1 MNEFVARNGLIA
13 LDSSSISGPLTVNN
27 RADIFGQFY
36 INNGGSI
43 GQVIQAVNHV
53 GGTSY
58 IYLQAGGSDS
68 YISSTG
74 TNSFNIVNTARIGL
88 GSSNSVPWL
97 GMTSTGTYIGFN
109 SHVSPS
115 ARLHIKGATTG
126 SALTLLTQNSNDSA
140 SFAVKDDGNIGIGTT
155 SPTARLDVRGNT
167 FLSGS
172 VTGSDMLI
180 RGSGGTSGTNAL
192 TLLNSAGSSL
202 LIVRNNG
209 TSVFGNQITVVGGT
223 SGGLT
228 NSSAGDVKLWLFGNY
243 GVVMNLSNSANST
256 SGHAITGTSRDV
268 GTYTA
273 PKSLISIYQ
282 DVYAAVTASTQN
294 QHLMTIGGT
303 ANFVS
308 MSAVSYNYMNLV
320 PTVTNIVGTTNI
332 ARGLYINPTLS
343 ASIQD
348 WRSIEWSNNYGWG
361 LYGSGSAN
369 NYLAGNLG
377 IGTISPSAKLD
388 VRGNISSS
396 GNFTIGGNIYK
407 SVDNSNLGLYGGY
420 SNPTSGGFIKIHG
433 QSNLW
438 GQVQINIGYEPDNSK
453 GIWTLN
459 DSTQLMTLTG
469 RGRLGIGTTSPTAT
483 LDVRG
488 NTFLSGSVTSSGTIV
503 ARGGISV
510 EGSLSMNTLNAGFQ
524 AGGPITFLSSN
535 GSITATNVLTINGA
549 NATNLTNSAIGV
561 IQVSKTANI
570 TSTSGDIYWI
580 DVNTNTA
587 RSFVPTSGSATMT
600 MINITPIINQ
610 TGGANG
616 VTRGLYVNPTITA
629 AADFRSIEWS
639 TNAATSPSAS
649 WGLYGAGTAPNYI
662 AGNLLVGTTSNTGE
676 KLQVG
681 GTMKVTGYATFG
693 SAGFALVFDGNGV
706 RTDRAP
712 FGIVRDG
719 VNYNFY
725 VSPIFGQ
732 NTFGTHNVISTPTNY
747 QPTSGTAV
755 FNTFV
760 VNTTVSQSG
769 GANGITRGVYVNPTL
784 TAAADWRSIEWSN
797 NAATAPSASWGLYG
811 AGTAPNYI
819 NGNLLV
825 GTTSNTGEKL
835 NVGGNVNVSGNV
847 KIVGSLFINIPTIF
861 PSADLGNSINT
872 GSGGLFIGYNSGPT
886 YTGVPI
892 VTLGKPITFSN
903 THTSGEMQ
911 MVVSAGSFAPTS
923 GTGTFVHHAIRG
935 TINQTGGANGIT
947 RGLYIIPTLTRAADW
962 RSIEWSN
969 NAATAPSASWGLYG
983 AGTAPNYLAGNLGI
997 GTTSPTYRLD
1007 INGSFRSSGSI
1018 TATSG
1023 SDYFDISHDLTQPAQ
1038 TGSQIYEVNITPTL
1052 RYTAP
1057 NQTQTAL
1064 RVAATFS
1071 GSTALSSSQSNIIAD
1086 FGSTSAGSQFLVNDV
1101 TSGSIYM
1108 VNDVSGLPII
1118 EANSNWDVMIY
1129 DYPNVVLRKTGSAI
1143 IISGSLTI
1151 ASGSDGDLYMY
1162 GHKMF
1167 SVGAFQSDQTQSG
1180 SANVSQSITYN
1191 ATDYSQGV
1199 SVVSGSRL
1207 TVANAGVYN
1216 IQFSVQIDRTS
1227 GSGVDTIHIWL
1238 KKNGTNVTNSSGT
1251 ITISG
1256 NATQAKTIS
1265 SWNYVVDSVANDY
1278 YELCWQ
1284 TSNTDIQLINVAA
1297 TGNIPG
1303 TPSVIVTVTQVR

>member
-13 LDSSSISGPLTVNN
+13 LDSSSISGPFVVTGSTSIL
-27 RADIFGQFY
+27 GQLY
-36 INNGGSI
+36 VNNGGAI

-74 TNSFNIVNTARIGL
+74 TNSFSILNSTRIGL
-88 GSSNSVPWL
+88 GSSLADTPWL

-180 RGSGGTSGTNAL
+180 RGSGNTSGTNVLRLQNSDGSGLL
-192 TLLNSAGSSL
+192 TINNVGATTFAGSVILTNIFGNGGNVTIEPGNSATR
-202 LIVRNNG
+202 IVLKTFANATSYVHVNG
-209 TSVFGNQITVVGGT
+209 TATFTHTAADVSSMVFDQG
-223 SGGLT
+223 
-228 NSSAGDVKLWLFGNY
+228 
-243 GVVMNLSNSANST
+243 
-256 SGHAITGTSRDV
+256 
-268 GTYTA
+268 
-273 PKSLISIYQ
+273 
-282 DVYAAVTASTQN
+282 YA
-294 QHLMTIGGT
+294 
-303 ANFVS
+303 
-308 MSAVSYNYMNLV
+308 
-320 PTVTNIVGTTNI
+320 
-332 ARGLYINPTLS
+332 
-343 ASIQD
+343 
-348 WRSIEWSNNYGWG
+348 
-361 LYGSGSAN
+361 
-369 NYLAGNLG
+369 
-377 IGTISPSAKLD
+377 
-388 VRGNISSS
+388 
-396 GNFTIGGNIYK
+396 
-407 SVDNSNLGLYGGY
+407 
-420 SNPTSGGFIKIHG
+420 PTSGTGLQTNIKI
-433 QSNLW
+433 
-438 GQVQINIGYEPDNSK
+438 I
-453 GIWTLN
+453 
-459 DSTQLMTLTG
+459 
-469 RGRLGIGTTSPTAT
+469 PT
-483 LDVRG
+483 
-488 NTFLSGSVTSSGTIV
+488 
-503 ARGGISV
+503 
-510 EGSLSMNTLNAGFQ
+510 
-524 AGGPITFLSSN
+524 
-535 GSITATNVLTINGA
+535 
-549 NATNLTNSAIGV
+549 
-561 IQVSKTANI
+561 
-570 TSTSGDIYWI
+570 
-580 DVNTNTA
+580 
-587 RSFVPTSGSATMT
+587 
-600 MINITPIINQ
+600 INQ

-616 VTRGLYVNPTITA
+616 ITRGLY
-629 AADFRSIEWS
+629 
-639 TNAATSPSAS
+639 
-649 WGLYGAGTAPNYI
+649 I
-662 AGNLLVGTTSNTGE
+662 A
-676 KLQVG
+676 
-681 GTMKVTGYATFG
+681 
-693 SAGFALVFDGNGV
+693 
-706 RTDRAP
+706 
-712 FGIVRDG
+712 
-719 VNYNFY
+719 
-725 VSPIFGQ
+725 
-732 NTFGTHNVISTPTNY
+732 
-747 QPTSGTAV
+747 
-755 FNTFV
+755 
-760 VNTTVSQSG
+760 
-769 GANGITRGVYVNPTL
+769 PTL
-784 TAAADWRSIEWSN
+784 TAAADWRSIQWDN
-797 NAATAPSASWGLYG
+797 NSATAPSASWGLYG

-819 NGNLLV
+819 N
-825 GTTSNTGEKL
+825 
-835 NVGGNVNVSGNV
+835 
-847 KIVGSLFINIPTIF
+847 
-861 PSADLGNSINT
+861 
-872 GSGGLFIGYNSGPT
+872 
-886 YTGVPI
+886 
-892 VTLGKPITFSN
+892 
-903 THTSGEMQ
+903 
-911 MVVSAGSFAPTS
+911 
-923 GTGTFVHHAIRG
+923 
-935 TINQTGGANGIT
+935 
-947 RGLYIIPTLTRAADW
+947 
-962 RSIEWSN
+962 
-969 NAATAPSASWGLYG
+969 
-983 AGTAPNYLAGNLGI
+983 GNLGI

-1023 SDYFDISHDLTQPAQ
+1023 SDYFDISHDITQPAQ
-1038 TGSQIYEVNITPTL
+1038 TGSQVYEVNITPTL

-1151 ASGSDGDLYMY
+1151 ASGSNNDLYMY

-1191 ATDYSQGV
+1191 TIDYSQGV

-1216 IQFSVQIDRTS
+1216 IQFSVQVDRTS

-1256 NATQAKTIS
+1256 IASQAKTVS
-1265 SWNYVVDSVANDY
+1265 SWNYVVDSAANDY

-1284 TSNTDIQLINVAA
+1284 TTDTNIQLINVVA